1 MYNLEYRLY
10 IFNKYNWI
18 GEFGFFLE
26 YNYFSGGE
34 CQQILPKRN
43 FIFNQNKSM
52 WKFCKIIF
60 LWKKIKEINK
70 IWDTYGK
77 N

>member
-10 IFNKYNWI
+10 IFNMYNWI

-34 CQQILPKRN
+34 CQKILSKRN
-43 FIFNQNKSM
+43 FIYNQNKSM
-52 WKFCKIIF
+52 
-60 LWKKIKEINK
+60 
-70 IWDTYGK
+70 
-77 N
+77 